1 MPNRSGDGDRRI
13 EGTPNR
19 NVSHNNRR
27 ATAFDSEL
35 AVLDALDVRRVAV
48 GVSSNS
54 DISPGSGLDKIDN
67 TDKPKTDFIDLDDLT
82 DTALGFDFGP
92 VILGGLDPT
101 VDNTIT
107 TQATFND
114 GTVLEVDNT
123 ITGALPI

>member
-1 MPNRSGDGDRRI
+1 MVNGTNVNSEPNLVITGD
-13 EGTPNR
+13 EPVTN
-19 NVSHNNRR
+19 
-27 ATAFDSEL
+27 
-35 AVLDALDVRRVAV
+35 
-48 GVSSNS
+48 
-54 DISPGSGLDKIDN
+54 
-67 TDKPKTDFIDLDDLT
+67 FIDLGDLT